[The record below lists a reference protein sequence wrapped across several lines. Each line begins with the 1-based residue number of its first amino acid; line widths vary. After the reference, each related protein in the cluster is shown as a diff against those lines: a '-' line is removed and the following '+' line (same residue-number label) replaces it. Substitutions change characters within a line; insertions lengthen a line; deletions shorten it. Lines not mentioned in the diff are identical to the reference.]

1 VTKEIHK
8 ITRNIIVVSC
18 EKGRN
23 VTNPTIWVRSKEM
36 LVTWSG
42 QIVDVGLL
50 PERYLPVK

>member
-1 VTKEIHK
+1 MHK